1 MKNYLKITLILI
13 LAIILVGCSKKAKE
27 IRPTQIFSQK
37 EGTYYVYFY
46 KENCSAC
53 ENLQPRLNE
62 YIQYSHSKQGKNAP
76 KIYKVNVLS
85 MPNLD
90 ASENW
95 QEEIIGATNVMSIT
109 IGTTPTLLLIENKE
123 VKKVFV
129 GRTNITNELDR
140 IQGK

>member
-76 KIYKVNVLS
+76 KVYKVNVLS

-90 ASENW
+90 ASRKLARRNYW
-95 QEEIIGATNVMSIT
+95 G
-109 IGTTPTLLLIENKE
+109 NKCYE
-123 VKKVFV
+123 YYYWDYSNFV
-129 GRTNITNELDR
+129 TD
-140 IQGK
+140 